1 MKKMEN
7 KKNII
12 IGCLIGGLVVLAGV
26 IFAITSNKESKTNET
41 LQTTGDIKK
50 MLKTI
55 YKNLANELPELTT
68 EEINLKESE
77 LVESLTGLKSTD
89 DINTLVVS
97 EPVMGS
103 QALEVAVIKTKEKT
117 DITSMMQN
125 IKDNVDMSRWICV
138 SAEKLYIVNSGDV
151 IFMVMADS
159 DWAKSI
165 YDEFVKNEIYDVCVV
180 VTRYFGGVLL
190 GTGGL
195 VRAYSHGAKI
205 ALDAAKIVMMQNCL
219 VCSARCTYNRYGKVS
234 ALVTDN
240 GGAVD
245 DTVYEGDVLI
255 KFHIKPDLLLQ
266 LNKKLADATAGEV
279 QAVFDEE
286 KYYAVEL

>member
-1 MKKMEN
+1 MLRVSNIKLSIDDDKSKIKSSVLKKL
-7 KKNII
+7 KI
-12 IGCLIGGLVVLAGV
+12 
-26 IFAITSNKESKTNET
+26 KESD
-41 LQTTGDIKK
+41 LQKYF
-50 MLKTI
+50 I
-55 YKNLANELPELTT
+55 YK
-68 EEINLKESE
+68 ES
-77 LVESLTGLKSTD
+77 
-89 DINTLVVS
+89 
-97 EPVMGS
+97 
-103 QALEVAVIKTKEKT
+103 
-117 DITSMMQN
+117 
-125 IKDNVDMSRWICV
+125 VDARKRGKIDFV
-138 SAEKLYIVNSGDV
+138 YTVDV
-151 IFMVMADS
+151 I
-159 DWAKSI
+159 
-165 YDEFVKNEIYDVCVV
+165 VKNEIYDVCVV

>member
-1 MKKMEN
+1 MIYHN
-7 KKNII
+7 HVLII
-12 IGCLIGGLVVLAGV
+12 PYNDAHYLY
-26 IFAITSNKESKTNET
+26 
-41 LQTTGDIKK
+41 
-50 MLKTI
+50 TI
-55 YKNLANELPELTT
+55 
-68 EEINLKESE
+68 
-77 LVESLTGLKSTD
+77 
-89 DINTLVVS
+89 
-97 EPVMGS
+97 
-103 QALEVAVIKTKEKT
+103 
-117 DITSMMQN
+117 
-125 IKDNVDMSRWICV
+125 
-138 SAEKLYIVNSGDV
+138 
-151 IFMVMADS
+151 
-159 DWAKSI
+159 
-165 YDEFVKNEIYDVCVV
+165 VKNEIYDVCVV

-219 VCSARCTYNRYGKVS
+219 VGSARCTYNRYGKVS

-255 KFHIKPDLLLQ
+255 KFHIKPDLLPQ